1 MATDAPSAPL
11 RFPDE
16 FSYLEPWAALAIS
29 DHTDRSG
36 RRESSSLDELR
47 ELYDAVSPH
56 LETILDHLDQHRLDA
71 LTAREEALLW
81 LTFSFVEAAAA
92 VELYDRPA
100 VSSAYPASRFRF
112 EVVRP

>member
-1 MATDAPSAPL
+1 MASDALTAPST
-11 RFPDE
+11 FPDA
-16 FSYLEPWAALAIS
+16 FSHLEPWAAWAIA

-47 ELYDAVSPH
+47 ELYDVVSPH

-71 LTAREEALLW
+71 LGEREAALLW
-81 LTFSFVEAAAA
+81 LTFSLVEAAAA

-100 VSSAYPASRFRF
+100 VSSVYPASRFRF
-112 EVVRP
+112 EVVRS